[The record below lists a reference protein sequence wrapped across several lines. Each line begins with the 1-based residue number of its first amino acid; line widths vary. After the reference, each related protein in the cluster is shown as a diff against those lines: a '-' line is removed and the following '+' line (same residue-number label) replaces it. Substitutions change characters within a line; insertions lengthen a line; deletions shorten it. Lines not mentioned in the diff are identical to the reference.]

1 MFSRAYIPM
10 VPPASLRLL
19 AVRLRQTGRFALPSV
34 VVVSSAP
41 GDNAILLLPLQQM
54 CSLRQCHFR

>member
-1 MFSRAYIPM
+1 MFSCAYRHGS
-10 VPPASLRLL
+10 ASIAAL
-19 AVRLRQTGRFALPSV
+19 AGGEIGANRPFVLPSLG
-34 VVVSSAP
+34 VVSSAS

>member
-1 MFSRAYIPM
+1 MFSRAYPQGS
-10 VPPASLRLL
+10 ASIAAL
-19 AVRLRQTGRFALPSV
+19 AGGEIGANCRFALPSV

>member
-1 MFSRAYIPM
+1 
-10 VPPASLRLL
+10 
-19 AVRLRQTGRFALPSV
+19 VRSGQSCRFALPSL